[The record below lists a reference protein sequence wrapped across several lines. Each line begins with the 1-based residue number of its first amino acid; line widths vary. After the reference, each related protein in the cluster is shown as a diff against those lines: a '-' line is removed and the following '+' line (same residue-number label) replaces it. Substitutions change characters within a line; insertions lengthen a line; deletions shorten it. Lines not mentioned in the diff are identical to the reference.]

1 MSLSK
6 KKYGSILFGSIS
18 LFGLL
23 VAFLLIYSNLENG
36 NSNMSAIAALIF
48 LISAIPAIL
57 GIRSGIKL
65 LKTGHKT
72 LGALGIVMSSVIPL
86 FVLLAI
92 VLNVIDILVLFQ

>member
-36 NSNMSAIAALIF
+36 NSNMSAIAALLF

-65 LKTGHKT
+65 LKTGHKI
-72 LGALGIVMSSVIPL
+72 LGGLGIVMSSVIPL

-92 VLNVIDILVLFQ
+92 VLNVMDLLVLFQ